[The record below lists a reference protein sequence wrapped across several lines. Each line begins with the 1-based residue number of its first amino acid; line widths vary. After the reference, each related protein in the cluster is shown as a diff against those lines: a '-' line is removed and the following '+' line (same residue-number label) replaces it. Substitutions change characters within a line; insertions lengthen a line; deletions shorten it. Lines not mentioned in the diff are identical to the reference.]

1 MKKSILFLIGAILLT
16 TSQVQSQERQ
26 KELGITFDLTYWSK
40 WLSKGVEAY
49 GSHGALFKSID
60 LDLWGSGFGFEVIH
74 RNAFGSGYVD
84 QQRFDFRPY
93 YKGTVFEDT
102 PYTMNFNLGTEYEY
116 YPRRDRKSAN
126 TTWEWIFAFSW
137 PNILPQGFTPSYI
150 AHFEYAA
157 GENYTKQSGAD
168 IPPGGVHRFI
178 LGYDLKAL
186 ENAEPL
192 RLSSELAYTDG
203 LGGAEHDWSYATFGI
218 STKWKISDN
227 ITFSPGVYYQISME
241 DTVCDHDVSY
251 TILSLKYK
259 F

>member
-1 MKKSILFLIGAILLT
+1 MKRRLLFIAVI
-16 TSQVQSQERQ
+16 TSLAVSRAQSQDKQ
-26 KELGITFDLTYWSK
+26 LGVTFDLTYLSK

-60 LDLWGSGFGFEVIH
+60 LDFWGSGFGFEVIH
-74 RNAFGSGYVD
+74 RNAVGSGYVD

-102 PYTMNFNLGTEYEY
+102 PYTMNFNLSTEYEY

-186 ENAEPL
+186 ENIEPL
-192 RLSSELAYTDG
+192 HLSGELAYTDG

-218 STKWKISDN
+218 STKLKIADN
-227 ITFSPGVYYQISME
+227 ITFLPGIYYQISME
-241 DTVCDHDVSY
+241 DSVCDHDVAY
-251 TILSLKYK
+251 TGLSLKYK